1 MPIPM
6 LPMLHALQACH
17 GAGAFALALLV
28 TLILA
33 AHLTPRAWWRRLNAR
48 ALIIVGAGTWG
59 LGSLLLYTLHTL
71 PAPADAP
78 ADTLADAPAPVAP
91 PARQAPADLPAQ
103 PIAGIPFRV
112 HHDLNLRAGTGIEA
126 HRLVVVPGGS
136 SVVPTGL
143 RRGDWWQLQASVA
156 GHDYLGWASSL
167 WLRQENENGERGF
180 SGKVA
185 LRNNPAAAR

>member
-1 MPIPM
+1 MQM
-6 LPMLHALQACH
+6 LQACH
-17 GAGAFALALLV
+17 GAGAFALALLA

-59 LGSLLLYTLHTL
+59 LGSLLLHAL
-71 PAPADAP
+71 PAPAESLAAASAP
-78 ADTLADAPAPVAP
+78 ATASHPAPD
-91 PARQAPADLPAQ
+91 QPAQ
-103 PIAGIPFRV
+103 PIAGVAFRV
-112 HHDLNLRAGTGIEA
+112 HGDLNLRTGTGIETR
-126 HRLVVVPGGS
+126 RLVVVPAGS

-156 GHDYLGWASSL
+156 GRDYLGWASSL
-167 WLRQENENGERGF
+167 WLRQENERAGEYKSEHGGAAF

-185 LRNNPAAAR
+185 ARNNPAANR